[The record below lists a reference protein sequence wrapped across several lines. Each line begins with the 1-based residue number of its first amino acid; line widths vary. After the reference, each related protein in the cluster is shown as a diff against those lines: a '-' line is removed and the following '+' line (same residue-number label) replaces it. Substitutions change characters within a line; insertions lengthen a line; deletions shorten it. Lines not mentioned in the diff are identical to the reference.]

1 MKVIIVYYTF
11 GGETRKEAKRL
22 AAELGVGTTLYEV
35 REKKERSVLGSL
47 FKGCYQAMRR
57 KSSDIRTVSVN
68 LGDYD
73 RIIIGAP
80 IWAEHPAPAF
90 NAIVDHLPA
99 GKEVELYFCSGS
111 SGSETS
117 KQGTIEMIEKKGC
130 KVVSYRDV
138 LTGKGLVKEKR
149 TF

>member
-1 MKVIIVYYTF
+1 MRCLKVIIVYYTF

-22 AAELGVGTTLYEV
+22 AAELEWARRFTRSGK
-35 REKKERSVLGSL
+35 KKERSVLGSL

-117 KQGTIEMIEKKGC
+117 KQGTIEMIEKKAARSSHIAMC
-130 KVVSYRDV
+130 LPAKD
-138 LTGKGLVKEKR
+138 L
-149 TF
+149 